1 MSITQ
6 NQAASEEV
14 DAINKRIGK
23 ILGTR
28 LDTDKVEYIFNL
40 SNVLFYWKMSFLHRK
55 L

>member
-14 DAINKRIGK
+14 DTINKRLGK

-28 LDTDKVEYIFNL
+28 LDTDKVAYFNE
-40 SNVLFYWKMSFLHRK
+40 SKVL
-55 L
+55 